1 MAKAKLEAMI
11 RALGKA
17 FGGVEVTYLRIPRF
31 HQFSVK
37 LPRVVHS
44 ICFSVSVVEADD
56 PAALTSL
63 CRLAASH
70 LRKDPDGTSRTV
82 HITRHGMEEQPRA

>member
-1 MAKAKLEAMI
+1 MAKAKLDAMI

-17 FGGVEVTYLRIPRF
+17 FGGVEVSYARIPRF

-37 LPRVVHS
+37 LPRVVHNV
-44 ICFSVSVVEADD
+44 CFSISVVEADD
-56 PAALTSL
+56 SAALTSL
-63 CRLAASH
+63 CRLAAGH
-70 LRKDPDGTSRTV
+70 LRKDPDGTPRTI